1 MAMPTAASQTRIDLI
16 NLRKKLSL
24 AQRGKDL
31 LQEKMDALAIEF
43 FNMARSVSRLRRE
56 AMRKLAEAHASLS
69 TCLGLKGTIE
79 TMQSVRETRK
89 DFEIEIS
96 SRIVMGVE
104 VPQVTV
110 TAGERPIVESGYG
123 IYTTGP
129 TTDRAAGEFREA
141 LRLLCELAGLESSL
155 RMIARELEK
164 TRRRV
169 NALEHVTIPETKVK
183 IKMIEMK
190 LDEIERDNFV
200 RLKGMKTLRERRE

>member
-1 MAMPTAASQTRIDLI
+1 
-16 NLRKKLSL
+16 
-24 AQRGKDL
+24 
-31 LQEKMDALAIEF
+31 
-43 FNMARSVSRLRRE
+43 
-56 AMRKLAEAHASLS
+56 MRKLAEAHASLS
-69 TCLGLKGTIE
+69 ACLGLKGTIE

-110 TAGERPIVESGYG
+110 TAGERSVAESGYG

-129 TTDRAAGEFREA
+129 ITDRTAGEFREA

-169 NALEHVTIPETKVK
+169 NALEHVTIPETIVK

-200 RLKGMKTLRERRE
+200 RLKGMKTLRERRG